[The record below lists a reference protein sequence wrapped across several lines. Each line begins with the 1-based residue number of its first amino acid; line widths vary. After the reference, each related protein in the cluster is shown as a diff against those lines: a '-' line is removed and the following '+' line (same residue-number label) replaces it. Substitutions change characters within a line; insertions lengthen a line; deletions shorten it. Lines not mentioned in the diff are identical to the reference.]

1 MPTEGQTRARH
12 QHPLLPPE
20 LQEEYRRRGDW
31 SGVTLAQIV
40 ADWAARDPSRPAV
53 VGPQPLTYGEL
64 WEQARRVAGAL
75 QDAGLQPGEFLVAVM
90 SNCTEGLVLEVAAS
104 IAAAVFAP
112 RARDLSAAG
121 ALSLFD
127 QLDAR
132 GLILERRM
140 LETPGWR
147 EALDELRNR
156 LPGRPVWLHGDAPEG
171 GADARVAALPTLA
184 DALATGRPA
193 EPVEQDPGLPC
204 LILSTGGT
212 TGVPKSIVHSSE
224 TLVYAAR
231 NFGAAVGFSEDDV
244 QVAIAPYGHAGG
256 SVFEMYMPLLHGA
269 SILPIARWRP
279 REVADAIERHGG
291 TFFIAMGTHLYDLLA
306 LEPSP
311 APQLRS
317 MRLVATGA
325 GPKELFVNADRE
337 LFGVVRVYGCSEAP
351 GHALG
356 RLDDPPDVRLHQDG
370 IPFRGMEWR
379 IADAQ
384 GNPVPPGTVGEYQCR
399 GPNMF
404 MGYHGQEEATAKAL
418 TADGFYRSGD
428 LMVES
433 PDGYVSWTGRTKDI
447 IRRGGLQIDPIEIE
461 GMLVRHPQ
469 IATVAVVGQPD
480 PRLGE
485 RAVIVAVASAA
496 DDRADLDGLCE
507 YLLREGLPKQSLPER
522 LVYLEDLPRT
532 AVGKVHRVEVRRM
545 IAESL
550 AVEGASA

>member
-1 MPTEGQTRARH
+1 MPGEGQTAARYP
-12 QHPLLPPE
+12 HPLLPPE

-31 SGVTLAQIV
+31 EGLTLAQIV
-40 ADWAARDPSRPAV
+40 EDWATREPDRPAV

-64 WEQARRVAGAL
+64 WTRARRVAGAL
-75 QDAGLQPGEFLVAVM
+75 QDAGLKPGEFLVAVM
-90 SNCTEGLVLEVAAS
+90 SNCAEGLVLEVGAS

-112 RARDLSAAG
+112 RSAHLSPAG
-121 ALSLFD
+121 ALSLVD

-132 GLILERRM
+132 GLIIESRLLEK
-140 LETPGWR
+140 EGWS
-147 EALDELRNR
+147 EVVSELGGR
-156 LPGRPVWLHGDAPEG
+156 LADRPVWLHGDPPAG
-171 GADARVAALPTLA
+171 TAATLPTLA
-184 DALATGRPA
+184 DAIAGGRPA
-193 EPVEQDPGLPC
+193 DPVEQDPGHPC

-212 TGVPKSIVHSSE
+212 TGLPKSIVHSSE

-231 NFGAAVGFSEDDV
+231 RFGAAVGFSEADV
-244 QVAIAPYGHAGG
+244 HVAIAPYGHAGG

-269 SILPIARWRP
+269 SVLPIARWKP
-279 REVADAIERHGG
+279 REVTETIERYGG

-325 GPKELFVNADRE
+325 GPDELFVDADRE
-337 LFGVVRVYGCSEAP
+337 LFRVVRVYGCSEAC
-351 GHALG
+351 GHAFG
-356 RLDDPPDVRLHQDG
+356 RLDDPPEIRLHQDG
-370 IPFRGMEWR
+370 IPFPGMEWR

-384 GNPVPPGTVGEYQCR
+384 GNPLPPGTIGEYQCR

-404 MGYHGQEEATAKAL
+404 MGYYGQDDLTAKAL

-433 PDGYVSWTGRTKDI
+433 EAGYVSWTGRTKDI

-461 GMLVRHPQ
+461 AMLSRHPQ

-485 RAVIVAVASAA
+485 RAVIVAVPAPAGE
-496 DDRADLDGLCE
+496 RADLDALCA
-507 YLLREGLPKQSLPER
+507 YLVKEGLPKQSLPER
-522 LVYLEDLPRT
+522 LLYVDELPRT
-532 AVGKVHRVEVRRM
+532 AVGKVHRVEVRQL
-545 IAESL
+545 IAEDL
-550 AVEGASA
+550 EHEKTTA

>member
-1 MPTEGQTRARH
+1 MPGEGRTMSRY
-12 QHPLLPPE
+12 QHPLLPAE
-20 LQEEYRRRGDW
+20 LQEEYRSRGDW
-31 SGVTLAQIV
+31 EGLTLAQIV
-40 ADWAARDPSRPAV
+40 EDWATRAPDRPAI
-53 VGPQPLTYGEL
+53 VGPEPLTYGEL

-90 SNCTEGLVLEVAAS
+90 SNCTDGVVLEVAAS
-104 IAAAVFAP
+104 VAAAVYAP
-112 RARDLSAAG
+112 RSAHLSPAG
-121 ALSLFD
+121 ALSLCD

-132 GLILERRM
+132 GLVVEGRL
-140 LETPGWR
+140 LANDGWP
-147 EALDELRNR
+147 EALAELRGR
-156 LPGRPVWLHGDAPEG
+156 LHGRPLWLHGDG
-171 GADARVAALPTLA
+171 DGSLPRLA
-184 DALATGRPA
+184 DAIAGGRPA
-193 EPVEQDPGLPC
+193 EPVEHDPGHPC

-231 NFGAAVGFSEDDV
+231 NFGAAVGYGETDV
-244 QVAIAPYGHAGG
+244 HVAFAPYGHAGG

-279 REVADAIERHGG
+279 REVAETIGRYGG

-306 LEPSP
+306 LDPSP

-317 MRLVATGA
+317 VRLVSTGA
-325 GPKELFVNADRE
+325 GPDELFVDADRE
-337 LFGVVRVYGCSEAP
+337 LFKVARVYGCSEAC

-356 RLDDPPDVRLHQDG
+356 RIDDPPEVRLHQDG
-370 IPFRGMEWR
+370 IPFAGMEWR
-379 IADAQ
+379 IVDPE

-404 MGYHGQEEATAKAL
+404 MGYYGQPDLTAQAL
-418 TADGFYRSGD
+418 TDDGFYRSGD

-433 PDGYVSWTGRTKDI
+433 AEGYVSWTGRTKDI

-461 GMLVRHPQ
+461 GMLARHPQ

-485 RAVIVAVASAA
+485 RAVIVAVPEDP
-496 DDRADLDGLCE
+496 DDLADLDGLCD
-507 YLLREGLPKQSLPER
+507 YLRREGLAKQSLPER
-522 LVYLEDLPRT
+522 LVYMDDLPRT
-532 AVGKVHRVEVRRM
+532 AVGKVHRVEVRRL
-545 IAESL
+545 IA
-550 AVEGASA
+550 